1 MKRILIYI
9 CTIIIGA
16 SIPIYFFLIWEPLNS
31 KDVLSENAIGKS
43 SSENIDENN
52 MEVLNDENRLDT
64 LILPKEIGSS
74 GMFNY
79 LESDKRERLNSLLKN
94 LSVVDLIKVNDYF
107 SDKNNN
113 EKIKV
118 GVELVKKRMSA
129 SDYEIFKNVI
139 EDQVDSSVL

>member
-113 EKIKV
+113 EKIKA

-139 EDQVDSSVL
+139 EDKVDSSVL

>member
-113 EKIKV
+113 EKIKA

-139 EDQVDSSVL
+139 EDKLDSSVL

>member
-74 GMFNY
+74 SMFNY

>member
-1 MKRILIYI
+1 MKRALIYL

-31 KDVLSENAIGKS
+31 QDVLSENAI
-43 SSENIDENN
+43 ENIDKNN
-52 MEVLNDENRLDT
+52 MEVLNNENKLDV
-64 LILPKEIGSS
+64 LVLPKEISLNN
-74 GMFNY
+74 MFNY
-79 LESDKRERLNSLLKN
+79 LESDKKERLNSLLKN

-107 SDKNNN
+107 SDKNNA
-113 EKIKV
+113 EKIKS

-139 EDQVDSSVL
+139 EGQIDSSVL

>member
-74 GMFNY
+74 SMFNY

-139 EDQVDSSVL
+139 ENQVDSSVL